1 MKRQKKYLSL
11 VLAFVMILLSG
22 CGNVWQQDST
32 SDNTTITVPQI
43 TESEPTEPEPVITCQ
58 YLPQKVENP
67 DNLPVLKWVCLT
79 ERRFGGGIR
88 TWNEAAAIELNEML
102 ADRDMP
108 FRVQFVLFTIDQWF
122 QNSDWFSRPEV
133 QKELA
138 DADLIYGQMRSG
150 DMQKYLYPITEYVN
164 GSAEIS
170 LENAVPHKHNWLRGT
185 VENEVYGIP
194 TDVYSSKAG
203 GWKMRSDFLE
213 KYDLSEED
221 FSGNFWEMD
230 NLFEEI
236 YKKNNEEPFLY
247 ISADSMITSS
257 NAFTGEMD
265 SCYPGALDNI
275 VTPCYKGIGACFAID
290 YTLDKPMVVYTL
302 QTDYARQIQNAIV
315 RYQEAG
321 YIGNSELSYGT
332 VFGDHTYTDTSGK
345 VCIPNTKAIFHD
357 TVSGGPISGVAA
369 SSQHKT
375 EALSVLNL
383 IAEDEE
389 FRMQMFY
396 GKEGRDYTITDGYY
410 KIAKQEDGS
419 SYSLDF
425 LSPLSYFAGL
435 TANASTA
442 NLLSPGTENWHL
454 IAYDGKTQLETY
466 QAILDNSIVS
476 YPVVFDYSGFEK
488 ELEAM
493 QPVYEK
499 YFSKFSKLTE
509 EEYDQ
514 MLQELENAGGKK
526 IPEALQQQLD
536 QWLSENPD
544 WQ

>member
-1 MKRQKKYLSL
+1 MKQPKKCLLL
-11 VLAFVMILLSG
+11 VLMFVMLLLGG
-22 CGNVWQQDST
+22 CKYNYIEPEST
-32 SDNTTITVPQI
+32 AASSDTA
-43 TESEPTEPEPVITCQ
+43 PTQPEPVVSCQ
-58 YLPQKVENP
+58 YLPKKVDNP

-79 ERRFGGGIR
+79 VRNYGGGMR
-88 TWNEAAAIELNEML
+88 TWNEAAALELNQIL
-102 ADRDMP
+102 ADKGMP
-108 FRVQFVLFTIDQWF
+108 FRVQFALLTMDQWLLD
-122 QNSDWFSRPEV
+122 SDWFSRPEA

-138 DADLIYGQMRSG
+138 DADLIYGQMRAG
-150 DMQKYLYPITEYVN
+150 DMQKYLHPITEYIN
-164 GSAEIS
+164 GSNEIS
-170 LENAVPHKHNWLRGT
+170 LKNAVPHKYNWLRGT
-185 VENEVYGIP
+185 VDNEVYGIP
-194 TDVYSSKAG
+194 TTVYQSNAG
-203 GWKMRSDFLE
+203 GWKMNSDFLE
-213 KYDLSEED
+213 KYDLTEGD

-236 YKKNNEEPFLY
+236 YKKNNEEPFLD
-247 ISADSMITSS
+247 INGDSMITSS

-265 SCYPGALDNI
+265 SCYPRAVYDI
-275 VTPCYKGIGACFAID
+275 MTQCYKGIGACFAID
-290 YTLDKPMVVYTL
+290 YTLDKPMVVNTL
-302 QTDYARQIQNAIV
+302 QTDCARQIQNAIV

-321 YIGNSELSYGT
+321 YIGKGQLPYGT
-332 VFGDHTYTDTSGK
+332 VFGDRTHIDTSGK

-369 SSQHKT
+369 SSRHKT
-375 EALSVLNL
+375 EALSLLNL

-389 FRMQMFY
+389 FRMQLFY
-396 GKEGRDYTITDGYY
+396 GKEGRDYTISNGYY
-410 KIAKQEDGS
+410 KITKQEDGS

-435 TANASTA
+435 TANESTA
-442 NLLSPGTENWHL
+442 DFSSPGTENWHL
-454 IAYDGKTQLETY
+454 ITYDGKTQLETY
-466 QAILDNSIVS
+466 RAVLDNSIVS
-476 YPVVFDYSGFEK
+476 YPIVFDYSGFEK

-514 MLQELENAGGKK
+514 MLLELENAGSKK
-526 IPEALQQQLD
+526 ILEALQQQLD